1 MIRFRL
7 EKYGRDPMIRE
18 NYLIQVEH
26 GQPIDILGEMES
38 LGMIGQLEWREILL
52 ENGECRP

>member
-1 MIRFRL
+1 
-7 EKYGRDPMIRE
+7 MIRE

-26 GQPIDILGEMES
+26 GQPTDILGEMES
-38 LGMIGQLEWREILL
+38 LGMISQLEWREILL